1 MRKCTIVLLLVAVV
15 LTIGGCT
22 WLKDIWPSK
31 QRMKADPVSLY
42 HAGVEA
48 YNEGRYSKAIE
59 YFTRV
64 KERFP
69 LHELALLAELGIA
82 DAYYSDKDYASAELA
97 YTDFLNLHPT
107 HEHIPYV
114 IYQIGMCHY
123 MNMLSIDRDQTETIR
138 AMKEFEQVIAR
149 FPTSKFAFLAEEKLR
164 DCKKRLAAKEFYVG
178 QFYFKHGK
186 YLAAIRRFEYL
197 LANYPNL
204 GYDYQTKVFLE
215 EAKKRLATET
225 ASTPSLIDE
234 GRMNTGPLP

>member
-1 MRKCTIVLLLVAVV
+1 MFTGGFLCTLSGCAWIKDLWPRKDRV
-15 LTIGGCT
+15 
-22 WLKDIWPSK
+22 
-31 QRMKADPVSLY
+31 KADPVSMY

-48 YNEGRYSKAIE
+48 YNEGRYSRAIE

-82 DAYYSDKDYASAELA
+82 DAYYSDKEYASAELA

-123 MNMLSIDRDQTETIR
+123 MNMLSMDRDQTETVR

-164 DCKKRLAAKEFYVG
+164 QCRKRLAAREFYVG
-178 QFYFKHGK
+178 QFYFKHEK
-186 YLAAIRRFEYL
+186 YEAAIRRFEYL
-197 LANYPNL
+197 LSNYPNL

-215 EAKKRLATET
+215 EAKKRLASEQKAT
-225 ASTPSLIDE
+225 SPQIDE
-234 GRMNTGPLP
+234 GRINVGPLP